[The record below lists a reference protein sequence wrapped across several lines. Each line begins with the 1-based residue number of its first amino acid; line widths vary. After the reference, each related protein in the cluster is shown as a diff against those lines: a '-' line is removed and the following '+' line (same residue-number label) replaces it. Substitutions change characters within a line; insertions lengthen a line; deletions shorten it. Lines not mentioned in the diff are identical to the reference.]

1 MLTLLPPIGHKCQ
14 LVQDTVNEEMD
25 IKVLVLQTLVD
36 ALRDNAGFHI
46 PKVPLSHMITHLE
59 YVVNTY
65 CPPFPFKCVLSIKQ
79 YFSLARSYKCN
90 PLPVNVLHFTN
101 NSGTR

>member
-1 MLTLLPPIGHKCQ
+1 MQGNTSLYGFTKETLDSLMLTLLPPIGHKYQ

-46 PKVPLSHMITHLE
+46 PKVLLSHMITHLE

-65 CPPFPFKCVLSIKQ
+65 ALHSPS
-79 YFSLARSYKCN
+79 
-90 PLPVNVLHFTN
+90 NVY
-101 NSGTR
+101 

>member
-1 MLTLLPPIGHKCQ
+1 MLTLLPPIGHKYQ

-46 PKVPLSHMITHLE
+46 PKVLLSHMITHLE

-65 CPPFPFKCVLSIKQ
+65 ALHSPS
-79 YFSLARSYKCN
+79 
-90 PLPVNVLHFTN
+90 NVH
-101 NSGTR
+101 